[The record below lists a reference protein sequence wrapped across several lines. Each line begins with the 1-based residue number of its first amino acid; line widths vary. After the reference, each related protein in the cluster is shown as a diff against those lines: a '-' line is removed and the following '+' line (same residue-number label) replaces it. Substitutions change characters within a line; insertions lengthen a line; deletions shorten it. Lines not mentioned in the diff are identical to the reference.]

1 MLTRRLS
8 LGPEVA
14 EIARLNDWLD
24 HAFADSGLAR
34 DIADDLKLC
43 LNEAVAN
50 TMLYAFD
57 QASDPQIVVDIEI
70 NERCASAVL
79 TDNGKAF
86 DPLAMPAPALPTDLE
101 TAQVGGF
108 GVQLIRDSS
117 SSVDY
122 ERRDGLNRLHIICGA
137 VSECLE
143 S

>member
-1 MLTRRLS
+1 MLVRQLS

-24 HAFADSGLAR
+24 QACIDSGIAR
-34 DIADDLKLC
+34 EIADDLKLC

-57 QASDPQIVVDIEI
+57 QEPNPRIRVEIEI

-79 TDNGKAF
+79 TDNGRAF
-86 DPLAMPAPALPTDLE
+86 DPLALPAPPMPTDLA

-117 SSVDY
+117 SSVEY
-122 ERRDGLNRLHIICGA
+122 ERRDGLNRLHIVCGHA
-137 VSECLE
+137 PECLK

>member
-1 MLTRRLS
+1 MLARQLS

-24 HAFADSGLAR
+24 QACIDSGIAR
-34 DIADDLKLC
+34 EIADDLKLC

-50 TMLYAFD
+50 AMLYAFD
-57 QASDPQIVVDIEI
+57 NEPDPRIGVEIEI

-86 DPLAMPAPALPTDLE
+86 DPLAMPEPALPTDLDS
-101 TAQVGGF
+101 AQIGGF

-122 ERRDGLNRLHIICGA
+122 ERRDGLNRLHIVCGTA
-137 VSECLE
+137 PECLK